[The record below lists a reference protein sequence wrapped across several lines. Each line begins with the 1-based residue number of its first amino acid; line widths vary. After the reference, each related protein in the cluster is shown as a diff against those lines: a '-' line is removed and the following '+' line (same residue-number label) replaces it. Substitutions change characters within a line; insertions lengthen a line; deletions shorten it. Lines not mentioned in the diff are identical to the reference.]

1 MGQQQCFHY
10 SETSQL
16 AENANHANV
25 FYNEFV
31 QKKLKKMKKKYILM
45 KNDNKIAQK
54 CVGYEIILEWILT
67 TMWLTKILL
76 QECYIT

>member
-10 SETSQL
+10 TETSQL

-31 QKKLKKMKKKYILM
+31 QKKIEENEKEVHFDEK
-45 KNDNKIAQK
+45 
-54 CVGYEIILEWILT
+54 
-67 TMWLTKILL
+67 
-76 QECYIT
+76 